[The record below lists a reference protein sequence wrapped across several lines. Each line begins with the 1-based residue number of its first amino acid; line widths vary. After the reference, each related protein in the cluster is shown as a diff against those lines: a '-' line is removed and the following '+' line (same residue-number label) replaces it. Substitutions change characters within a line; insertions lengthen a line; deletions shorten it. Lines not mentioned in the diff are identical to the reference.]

1 MPFFSRFEWMLALRY
16 LRARR
21 QEGFISVIAVFSF
34 LGIMLGVAT
43 LIIVMSVMNGFRAEL
58 VGRILGLNGHLTI
71 QTDAGTAIRD
81 FEFVSDT
88 VGKLPGVV
96 MANPIIE
103 GQVMA
108 TSDRG
113 ASGVMIRGVRP
124 QDLAKESAIAKGIR
138 EGSLKDFQGDDAAVI
153 GHRLARK
160 LGLRVGDQIS
170 MISPQTNATP
180 FGSVPRSVRYTIT
193 AVFDVGMFEYDSAF
207 VYLPFEAAQ
216 VYFRLQNQ
224 ASAVEVRLAEPDKAR
239 EAARMISQ
247 RLGPNYRM
255 YDWQQANAQF
265 VSALQVERN
274 VMFLIL
280 TLIIV
285 VAAFNIISSMIMLV
299 KDKTRDIAILRTMGT
314 ARGVVMRVFVIAGA
328 SIGVLGTASGFVLGL
343 AFCLNIESIRQALQ
357 AMTGWQLFP
366 AEIYFLSQLP
376 AKVDSTEVVY
386 VVAMGLILT
395 LLATLYPSWRA
406 ARLDPVEALR
416 YE

>member
-1 MPFFSRFEWMLALRY
+1 
-16 LRARR
+16 
-21 QEGFISVIAVFSF
+21 
-34 LGIMLGVAT
+34 
-43 LIIVMSVMNGFRAEL
+43 
-58 VGRILGLNGHLTI
+58 
-71 QTDAGTAIRD
+71 
-81 FEFVSDT
+81 
-88 VGKLPGVV
+88 
-96 MANPIIE
+96 
-103 GQVMA
+103 
-108 TSDRG
+108 
-113 ASGVMIRGVRP
+113 
-124 QDLAKESAIAKGIR
+124 
-138 EGSLKDFQGDDAAVI
+138 
-153 GHRLARK
+153 
-160 LGLRVGDQIS
+160 
-170 MISPQTNATP
+170 
-180 FGSVPRSVRYTIT
+180 
-193 AVFDVGMFEYDSAF
+193 MFEYDSAF

-216 VYFRLQNQ
+216 IYFRLPNQ

-239 EAARMISQ
+239 EAARMIGQ
-247 RLGPNYRM
+247 RLGPSYRM

-314 ARGVVMRVFVIAGA
+314 ARGTVMRVFVIAGA

>member
-71 QTDAGTAIRD
+71 QSEAAPVIRD
-81 FEFVSDT
+81 FEFVVDA

-108 TSDRG
+108 TTDRG
-113 ASGVMIRGVRP
+113 ASGVMVRGVRP
-124 QDLAKESAIAKGIR
+124 QDLVKESAIAKGIR
-138 EGSLKDFQGDDAAVI
+138 EGKLQDFHGDDAAVI

-160 LGLRVGDQIS
+160 LGLRVGDQITL
-170 MISPQTNATP
+170 ISPQTNATP
-180 FGSVPRSVRYTIT
+180 FGSVPRLVRYQIV

-224 ASAVEVRLAEPDKAR
+224 ASAVEVRLVEPDRAR

-247 RLGPNYRM
+247 RLGPGYRM

-328 SIGVLGTASGFVLGL
+328 SIGVLGTASGFALGL
-343 AFCLNIESIRQALQ
+343 VFCLNIESIRQALQ

-386 VVAMGLILT
+386 VVAMGLILS

>member
-71 QTDAGTAIRD
+71 QSDAGTAIRD
-81 FEFVSDT
+81 FEFVSDA

-108 TSDRG
+108 TADRG

-124 QDLAKESAIAKGIR
+124 QDLAKESAIARGIR
-138 EGSLKDFQGDDAAVI
+138 EGNLRDFQGDDAAVI

-160 LGLRVGDQIS
+160 LGLRVGDQIT

-180 FGSVPRSVRYTIT
+180 FGSVPRSVRYTVV

-216 VYFRLQNQ
+216 IYFRLPNQ

-239 EAARMISQ
+239 EAARMIGQ
-247 RLGPNYRM
+247 RLGPSYRM

-314 ARGVVMRVFVIAGA
+314 ARGTVMRVFVIAGA

-386 VVAMGLILT
+386 VVLMGLILT

>member
-1 MPFFSRFEWMLALRY
+1 MPFFSRFEWLLALRY

-58 VGRILGLNGHLTI
+58 MGRILGLNGHLTI
-71 QTDAGTAIRD
+71 QAENSLTIDDYDRIAGI
-81 FEFVSDT
+81 VS
-88 VGKLPGVV
+88 GLPGVT

-108 TSDRG
+108 TANNASSG
-113 ASGVMIRGVRP
+113 ALVRGVR
-124 QDLAKESAIAKGIR
+124 QADLSREGAIANGIR
-138 EGSLKDFQGDDAAVI
+138 AGSLQDFTGDDAVAI

-160 LGLRVGDQIS
+160 LGLRLGDQITL
-170 MISPQTNATP
+170 ISPQSTTTP
-180 FGSVPRSVRYTIT
+180 FGTVPRLGRYRVAAI
-193 AVFDVGMFEYDSAF
+193 FDVGMFEYDSSF
-207 VYLPFEAAQ
+207 VYLPLESAQ
-216 VYFRLQNQ
+216 VYFRMPEK
-224 ASAVEVRLAEPDKAR
+224 ATAVEVRLTDPDQAR
-239 EAARMISQ
+239 QAARAIAEK
-247 RLGPNYRM
+247 LGPNYRM
-255 YDWQQANAQF
+255 YDWQQANAHF
-265 VSALQVERN
+265 VNALEVERN

-299 KDKTRDIAILRTMGT
+299 KDKGRDIAILRTMGT
-314 ARGVVMRVFVIAGA
+314 SRGSIMRIFVIAGA
-328 SIGVLGTASGFVLGL
+328 SIGVLGTGAGFTLGL
-343 AFCLNIESIRQALQ
+343 AFASNIETIRQWLQ
-357 AMTGWQLFP
+357 TLTGTELFS
-366 AEIYFLSQLP
+366 AEIYFLSRLP
-376 AKVDSTEVVY
+376 AKVDNAQVMAVVL
-386 VVAMGLILT
+386 MGLALS

>member
-71 QTDAGTAIRD
+71 QSEAAPVIRD
-81 FEFVSDT
+81 FEFVADA

-108 TSDRG
+108 TTDRG

-124 QDLAKESAIAKGIR
+124 QDLVKESAIAKGIR
-138 EGSLKDFQGDDAAVI
+138 EGKLQDFHGDDAAVI

-160 LGLRVGDQIS
+160 LGLRVGDQITL
-170 MISPQTNATP
+170 ISPQTNATP
-180 FGSVPRSVRYTIT
+180 FGSVPRLVRYQIV

-224 ASAVEVRLAEPDKAR
+224 ASAVEVRLVEPDRAR

-247 RLGPNYRM
+247 RLGPGYRM

-328 SIGVLGTASGFVLGL
+328 SIGVLGTASGFALGL
-343 AFCLNIESIRQALQ
+343 VFCLNIESIRQALQ

-386 VVAMGLILT
+386 VVAMGLILS

>member
-71 QTDAGTAIRD
+71 QSDAGTAIRD
-81 FEFVSDT
+81 FEFVSDA

-124 QDLAKESAIAKGIR
+124 QDLAKESAIARGIR
-138 EGSLKDFQGDDAAVI
+138 EGRLQEFQGDDAAVI

-160 LGLRVGDQIS
+160 LGLRVGDQIT

-180 FGSVPRSVRYTIT
+180 FGSVPRSVRYTVV

-247 RLGPNYRM
+247 RLGPSYRM

-314 ARGVVMRVFVIAGA
+314 ARGTVMRVFVIAGA

-386 VVAMGLILT
+386 VVAMGLALS

>member
-71 QTDAGTAIRD
+71 QSDSAPIIRD
-81 FEFVSDT
+81 FQFVTDT
-88 VGKLPGVV
+88 ISQMPGVV
-96 MANPIIE
+96 MANPMIE

-108 TSDRG
+108 TADRG
-113 ASGVMIRGVRP
+113 ASGVMVRGVRP
-124 QDLAKESAIAKGIR
+124 EDLMKESAIAKGIR
-138 EGSLKDFQGDDAAVI
+138 EGNIRDFEGDDAAVI

-160 LGLRVGDQIS
+160 LGLRVGDDITL
-170 MISPQTNATP
+170 ISPQTNATP
-180 FGSVPRSVRYTIT
+180 FGSVPRLVRYRVAAI
-193 AVFDVGMFEYDSAF
+193 FDVGMFEYDSAF
-207 VYLPFEAAQ
+207 VYLPFSAAQ
-216 VYFRLQNQ
+216 TYFRLQNA
-224 ASAVEVRLAEPDKAR
+224 ASGVEVRLTDPDQAR
-239 EAARMISQ
+239 AFGRQVIQ
-247 RLGPNYRM
+247 RLGPQYRI

-299 KDKTRDIAILRTMGT
+299 KDKGRDIAILRTMGT
-314 ARGVVMRVFVIAGA
+314 SRGTVMRVFVIAGA
-328 SIGVLGTASGFVLGL
+328 SIGVLGTACGFGLGL

-386 VVAMGLILT
+386 VVVMGLVLT

>member
-81 FEFVSDT
+81 FEFVADT

-138 EGSLKDFQGDDAAVI
+138 EGSLKDFAGDDAAVV

-180 FGSVPRSVRYTIT
+180 FGSVPRSVRYTVV

-224 ASAVEVRLAEPDKAR
+224 ASAVEVRLLEPDRAR

>member
-71 QTDAGTAIRD
+71 QSDAAPVLRD
-81 FEFVSDT
+81 FEFVAEA

-108 TSDRG
+108 TADRG
-113 ASGVMIRGVRP
+113 AAGVMIRGVRP

-138 EGSLKDFQGDDAAVI
+138 QGSLRDFQGDDAAVI

-160 LGLRVGDQIS
+160 LGLRVGDQIT

-180 FGSVPRSVRYTIT
+180 FGSVPRSVRYTVV

-239 EAARMISQ
+239 EAARMIAQ

-299 KDKTRDIAILRTMGT
+299 KDKTRDIAILRTMGA
-314 ARGVVMRVFVIAGA
+314 ARGTVMRVFVIAGA
-328 SIGVLGTASGFVLGL
+328 SIGVLGTATGFALGL
-343 AFCLNIESIRQALQ
+343 AFSLNIESIRQALQ

-386 VVAMGLILT
+386 VVAMGLILS

>member
-21 QEGFISVIAVFSF
+21 QEGFISVIAIFSF

-58 VGRILGLNGHLTI
+58 MGRILGLNGHLTI
-71 QTDAGTAIRD
+71 QSEAAPILRD
-81 FEFVSDT
+81 YEFVADT
-88 VGKLPGVV
+88 VGKMPGVV

-108 TSDRG
+108 TADRG
-113 ASGVMIRGVRP
+113 SSGVMVRGVRP
-124 QDLAKESAIAKGIR
+124 EDLVKESAIAKGIR
-138 EGSLKDFQGDDAAVI
+138 EGSMRDFQGDDAAVI

-160 LGLRVGDQIS
+160 LGIRVGDQITL
-170 MISPQTNATP
+170 ISPQSNATP
-180 FGSVPRSVRYTIT
+180 FGSVPRLVRYRVAAI
-193 AVFDVGMFEYDSAF
+193 FDVGMFEYDSAF

-216 VYFRLQNQ
+216 TYFRLQNM
-224 ASAVEVRLAEPDKAR
+224 ANSVEVRLVDPLKAR
-239 EAARMISQ
+239 EAARSITQ
-247 RLGPNYRM
+247 RLGPNYRL

-265 VSALQVERN
+265 VSALEVERN

-299 KDKTRDIAILRTMGT
+299 KDKGRDIAILRTMGT
-314 ARGVVMRVFVIAGA
+314 ARGTIMRVFVIAGA
-328 SIGVLGTASGFVLGL
+328 SIGVLGTASGFTLGL
-343 AFCLNIESIRQALQ
+343 AFSLNIESIRQVLQ
-357 AMTGWQLFP
+357 TMTGWQLFP

-386 VVAMGLILT
+386 VVVIGLTLT
-395 LLATLYPSWRA
+395 LLATIYPSWRA

>member
-71 QTDAGTAIRD
+71 QSDAAPVIRD
-81 FEFVSDT
+81 FEFVAEA

-108 TSDRG
+108 TTDRG

-138 EGSLKDFQGDDAAVI
+138 EGSLRDFQGDDAAVI

-160 LGLRVGDQIS
+160 LGLRVGDQIT

-180 FGSVPRSVRYTIT
+180 FGSVPRSVRYTIV

-224 ASAVEVRLAEPDKAR
+224 ASAVEVRLAEPDRAR

-247 RLGPNYRM
+247 RLGPAYRM

-314 ARGVVMRVFVIAGA
+314 ARGTVMRVFVIAGA
-328 SIGVLGTASGFVLGL
+328 SIGVLGTASGFALGL
-343 AFCLNIESIRQALQ
+343 AFSLNIESIRQALQ

-386 VVAMGLILT
+386 VVAMGLILS

>member
-71 QTDAGTAIRD
+71 QSDAAPVIRD
-81 FEFVSDT
+81 FQFVADT

-96 MANPIIE
+96 TAVPIIE

-108 TSDRG
+108 TADRG

-124 QDLAKESAIAKGIR
+124 EDLAKESAIAKGIR

-180 FGSVPRSVRYTIT
+180 FGSVPRSVRYTVV

-224 ASAVEVRLAEPDKAR
+224 ASAVEVRLLEPDRAR

-314 ARGVVMRVFVIAGA
+314 ARGTVMRVFVIAGA
-328 SIGVLGTASGFVLGL
+328 SIGVLGTASGFALGL

>member
-71 QTDAGTAIRD
+71 QSDAGTAIRD
-81 FEFVSDT
+81 FEFVSDA

-108 TSDRG
+108 TTDRG

-124 QDLAKESAIAKGIR
+124 QDLAKESAIARGIR
-138 EGSLKDFQGDDAAVI
+138 EGRLQEFQSDDAAVI

-160 LGLRVGDQIS
+160 LGLRVGDQIT

-180 FGSVPRSVRYTIT
+180 FGSVPRSVRYTVV

-216 VYFRLQNQ
+216 IYFRLQNQ

-314 ARGVVMRVFVIAGA
+314 ARGTVMRVFVIAGA
-328 SIGVLGTASGFVLGL
+328 SIGVLGTASGFALGL
-343 AFCLNIESIRQALQ
+343 AFSLNIESIRQALQ

-376 AKVDSTEVVY
+376 AKVDSTEVIY
-386 VVAMGLILT
+386 VVAMGLALS

>member
-21 QEGFISVIAVFSF
+21 QEGFISVIAIFSF

-58 VGRILGLNGHLTI
+58 LGRILGLNGHLTI
-71 QTDAGTAIRD
+71 QSEAAPIIRD
-81 FEFVSDT
+81 FQFVTDA
-88 VGKLPGVV
+88 VGQMPGVV

-108 TSDRG
+108 TADRG
-113 ASGVMIRGVRP
+113 SSGAAVRGVRP
-124 QDLAKESAIAKGIR
+124 EDLAKESAIAKGIR
-138 EGSLKDFQGDDAAVI
+138 EGSLRDFHGDDAAVI

-160 LGLRVGDQIS
+160 LGLRVGDQITL
-170 MISPQTNATP
+170 ISPQSNATP
-180 FGSVPRSVRYTIT
+180 FGSVPRLVRYRIA

-207 VYLPFEAAQ
+207 IYLPFEAAQ
-216 VYFRLQNQ
+216 TYFRLQNM
-224 ASAVEVRLAEPDKAR
+224 ASSVEVRLVDPLKAR
-239 EAARMISQ
+239 EAARAIMQ
-247 RLGPNYRM
+247 RLGPNYRL

-265 VSALQVERN
+265 VSALEVERN

-299 KDKTRDIAILRTMGT
+299 KDKGRDIAILRTMGT
-314 ARGVVMRVFVIAGA
+314 ARGTIMRVFVIAGA
-328 SIGVLGTASGFVLGL
+328 SIGVLGTGSGFALGL
-343 AFCLNIESIRQALQ
+343 AFALNIESIRQALQ

-386 VVAMGLILT
+386 VVIMGLTLT

>member
-21 QEGFISVIAVFSF
+21 QEGFISVIAIFSF

-58 VGRILGLNGHLTI
+58 LGRILGLNGHLTI
-71 QTDAGTAIRD
+71 QSEAAPILRLFLFVTDA
-81 FEFVSDT
+81 
-88 VGKLPGVV
+88 VGEMPGVV

-108 TSDRG
+108 TADRG
-113 ASGVMIRGVRP
+113 ASGVMVRGVRP
-124 QDLAKESAIAKGIR
+124 EDLAKESAIAKGIR
-138 EGSLKDFQGDDAAVI
+138 EGSLRDFQGDDAAVI

-160 LGLRVGDQIS
+160 LGLRVGDQITL
-170 MISPQTNATP
+170 ISPQTNTTP
-180 FGSVPRSVRYTIT
+180 FGSVPRLVRYRVA

-216 VYFRLQNQ
+216 VYFRLQGQ
-224 ASAVEVRLAEPDKAR
+224 ASGVEVRLADPLKAR
-239 EAARMISQ
+239 EAARGIMQ
-247 RLGPNYRM
+247 RLGPQYRL

-265 VSALQVERN
+265 VSALEVERN

-299 KDKTRDIAILRTMGT
+299 KDKGRDIAILRTMGT
-314 ARGVVMRVFVIAGA
+314 SRGTIMRIFVIAGA
-328 SIGVLGTASGFVLGL
+328 SIGVLGTASGFALGL
-343 AFCLNIESIRQALQ
+343 AFSLNIESIRQALQ

-386 VVAMGLILT
+386 VVIMGLTLT

>member
-71 QTDAGTAIRD
+71 QSDAAPVIRD
-81 FEFVSDT
+81 FQFVADA

-96 MANPIIE
+96 TAVPIIE

-108 TSDRG
+108 TADRG

-124 QDLAKESAIAKGIR
+124 EDLAKESAIAKGIR
-138 EGSLKDFQGDDAAVI
+138 EGSLKEFQGDDAAVI

-180 FGSVPRSVRYTIT
+180 FGSVPRSVRYTVV

-224 ASAVEVRLAEPDKAR
+224 ASAVEVRLAEPDRAR
-239 EAARMISQ
+239 DAARMISQ

-314 ARGVVMRVFVIAGA
+314 ARGTVMRVFVIAGA
-328 SIGVLGTASGFVLGL
+328 SIGVLGTASGFALGL

>member
-71 QTDAGTAIRD
+71 QSDAAPVLRD
-81 FEFVSDT
+81 FQFVADT

-96 MANPIIE
+96 TAVPIIE

-108 TSDRG
+108 TTDRG

-124 QDLAKESAIAKGIR
+124 EDLAKESAIARGIR
-138 EGSLKDFQGDDAAVI
+138 EGSLRDFQGDDGAVI

-180 FGSVPRSVRYTIT
+180 FGSVPRSVRYNVV

-216 VYFRLQNQ
+216 IYFRLQNQ
-224 ASAVEVRLAEPDKAR
+224 ASAVEVRLSEPDKAR

-247 RLGPNYRM
+247 RLGPSYRM

-314 ARGVVMRVFVIAGA
+314 ARGTVMRVFVIAGA
-328 SIGVLGTASGFVLGL
+328 SIGVLGTASGFALGL

>member
-71 QTDAGTAIRD
+71 QSEAAPVIRD
-81 FEFVSDT
+81 FEFVAEA

-108 TSDRG
+108 TTDRG

-124 QDLAKESAIAKGIR
+124 QDLVKESAIARGIR
-138 EGSLKDFQGDDAAVI
+138 EGSLRDFQGDDAAVI

-160 LGLRVGDQIS
+160 LGLRVGDQIT

-180 FGSVPRSVRYTIT
+180 FGSVPRSVRYQIV

-224 ASAVEVRLAEPDKAR
+224 ASAVEVRLTEPDRAR

-314 ARGVVMRVFVIAGA
+314 ARGTVMRVFVIAGA
-328 SIGVLGTASGFVLGL
+328 SIGVLGTASGFALGL

-386 VVAMGLILT
+386 VVLMGLILT

>member
-138 EGSLKDFQGDDAAVI
+138 EGGLKDFQGDDAAVI

-170 MISPQTNATP
+170 MISPQTNSTP
-180 FGSVPRSVRYTIT
+180 FGSVPRSVRYTIV